1 MVGKTLVATILLF
14 GSPSY
19 TFPID
24 DEFKQV
30 VPTFDQTRIDQAR
43 DGPNAE
49 ELEEWIRGYT
59 DNFFSPAF
67 PPDVPDTTLMVQ
79 PLETNPLFQKAPELM
94 GLVKAQ
100 ENDIVSQGDPGIATL
115 EQQVLM
121 QEGHPENVS
130 QALQDFLLENL
141 FSMPR
146 SQRDN
151 QMLYMRSGSYLLSK
165 MAGLGLPVSFQR
177 FEYGFPNAPK
187 DKRFSGVNVVGV
199 LPGRRWGTPEDQV
212 TVIGAHWDTVP
223 GSPGVGDNGS
233 GLAALLEITR
243 MLVTQRNVTNNSVI
257 VAAFDKEEE
266 GCEGSRAF
274 VRDFLLPVVVN
285 GHGSTVQG
293 MFNMDTIMSIRME
306 EGTQNVPEIYK
317 EVDPELTNSIEADGN
332 RADFILTMGRKTEG
346 DQRLADIFAKHMTEF
361 RVRHLSIKRLPE
373 RQPTLDALQ
382 DHIDLWRSDHVRFWY
397 PTNLVKSDL
406 LDKPIIAPHQS
417 FPAILVT
424 DGGYTRG
431 RMAQCYHKACDGW
444 DPSTRS
450 PESPRFLA
458 AVTRAVLDSVL
469 EMAEEDVVN
478 KDTAEVEADKE
489 DMNKEE
495 MIMED
500 IDKEDMIKEDDVLEE
515 TTVRADVAASL
526 RNKESPTV
534 ENSSQSEK
542 DGIDSL
548 IQDEEHSHNP
558 ALSFL
563 MNQLVNKLATLGQR
577 QNNYAHVDT
586 QVNIENLNL
595 KIGLDEAAF
604 LLEPP
609 STALSRTVEDYYR
622 KAQPETSPMVVRIAM
637 DS

>member
-1 MVGKTLVATILLF
+1 
-14 GSPSY
+14 
-19 TFPID
+19 
-24 DEFKQV
+24 
-30 VPTFDQTRIDQAR
+30 
-43 DGPNAE
+43 
-49 ELEEWIRGYT
+49 
-59 DNFFSPAF
+59 
-67 PPDVPDTTLMVQ
+67 
-79 PLETNPLFQKAPELM
+79 M
-94 GLVKAQ
+94 GLVKAE
-100 ENDIVSQGDPGIATL
+100 ENDIVSQGDPGITNL

-165 MAGLGLPVSFQR
+165 MAGLGLPVSFQS

-187 DKRFSGVNVVGV
+187 DQRFSGVNVVGV

-233 GLAALLEITR
+233 GLAALLEIAR
-243 MLVTQRNVTNNSVI
+243 LLVEERGVTNNSVI

-469 EMAEEDVVN
+469 EMAEEDVV
-478 KDTAEVEADKE
+478 K
-489 DMNKEE
+489 
-495 MIMED
+495 ED

-515 TTVRADVAASL
+515 TTVGVDVAASL

-534 ENSSQSEK
+534 ENSSQSKK
-542 DGIDSL
+542 DGMDSL
-548 IQDEEHSHNP
+548 IQDEELSHNP
-558 ALSFL
+558 ALGFL

-586 QVNIENLNL
+586 QVNVENLNL